1 MLTAKAIDHLVLNVE
16 DVEASARWYENVLGM
31 KRAQTEP
38 KENGER
44 RTFLLFGAQKINLRP
59 KTASQA
65 AWFTAKNPEAGSAD
79 LCFLVDL
86 APRQVVAHLQA
97 QGVAIE
103 TGPVTKQGAQG
114 EIHSVYCRDPDG
126 SLIELSSY

>member
-1 MLTAKAIDHLVLNVE
+1 
-16 DVEASARWYENVLGM
+16 M
-31 KRAQTEP
+31 KRAQAELE
-38 KENGER
+38 ENGER

-65 AWFTAKNPEAGSAD
+65 AWFTARNPDAGSVD
-79 LCFLVDL
+79 LCFPVDL
-86 APRQVVAHLQA
+86 APEQVVAHLQA

-114 EIHSVYCRDPDG
+114 EINSACCRDPDG
-126 SLIELSSY
+126 SLVELSSC